1 MSLDRLL
8 REAVRVL
15 PPLINILAW
24 LGVVIIAY
32 GTVSALTGETWQPL
46 ERHILPIAAT
56 LTLVS
61 VLLHALLVYLPVRG
75 SAGGTSGRYTV
86 APAIILLSLGGLF
99 LIWHKGLPVVVVLGF
114 AVLALAWSLSRTVP
128 TDSRAE
134 TLPERLI

>member
-8 REAVRVL
+8 GEAVRGL
-15 PPLINILAW
+15 PPLINVVAW
-24 LGVVIIAY
+24 LGVVVIAY

-61 VLLHALLVYLPVRG
+61 VLLHAVMVYLPVR
-75 SAGGTSGRYTV
+75 SAPAGTGGRYTV

-99 LIWHKGLPVVVVLGF
+99 FIWYSGLPVIVVLGF

-128 TDSRAE
+128 AGAIAE
-134 TLPERLI
+134 PLPERLI

>member
-8 REAVRVL
+8 QQAVRAL
-15 PPLINILAW
+15 PPLINVLAW

-32 GTVSALTGETWQPL
+32 GTVSSLTHETWQPL

-56 LTLVS
+56 LTLVA

-75 SAGGTSGRYTV
+75 AAPNASGRYTV

-99 LIWHKGLPVVVVLGF
+99 LIWYRGLPVTVVLGF
-114 AVLALAWSLSRTVP
+114 AILALAWSLSRAVP
-128 TDSRAE
+128 AGSVAE
-134 TLPERLI
+134 PVPNRLI